1 MHFKKSKELGL
12 VMVQPKKGRNPIVK
26 VCAPQIRNTESQTEH
41 KFMFLKNSQTTKL
54 NCKMRLINRYE
65 LISDSDNLK
74 EIEEVDLSDSQ
85 GLFPY

>member
-1 MHFKKSKELGL
+1 
-12 VMVQPKKGRNPIVK
+12 
-26 VCAPQIRNTESQTEH
+26 
-41 KFMFLKNSQTTKL
+41 
-54 NCKMRLINRYE
+54 MRLINRYE